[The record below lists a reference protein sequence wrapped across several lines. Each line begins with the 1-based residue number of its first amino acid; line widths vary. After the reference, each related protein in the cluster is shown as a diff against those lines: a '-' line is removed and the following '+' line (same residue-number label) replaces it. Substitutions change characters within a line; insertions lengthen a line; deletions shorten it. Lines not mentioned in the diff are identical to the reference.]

1 MLGNLDFGFL
11 SEFGARLS
19 MIASDGFTKFLD
31 DYITLFGEETLDWY
45 LLGLRWG
52 ILWKEVF
59 DVKLE

>member
-1 MLGNLDFGFL
+1 MMSNLDFGFI
-11 SEFGARLS
+11 SEFGARMS
-19 MIASDGFTKFLD
+19 MILSDSFTEFLG
-31 DYITLFGEETLDWY
+31 DYMTLFGEDNLDWY